1 MTTLADRA
9 KGTPFAILYEPR
21 TVPDSQTAPL
31 KRGPKR
37 TKAQRRAIAK
47 ETPEERQARQAIER
61 LRKNP
66 YSSAA
71 RSNPGQADRSAQIR
85 TRGVM

>member
-1 MTTLADRA
+1 MTTLAERA

-21 TVPDSQTAPL
+21 ATPDSAQEPG

-47 ETPEERQARQAIER
+47 ETPAERQVRQAIER

-66 YSSAA
+66 YSLVA
-71 RSNPGQADRSAQIR
+71 RSTAGQADITARIR
-85 TRGVM
+85 KAGI

>member
-1 MTTLADRA
+1 MTTLAERA

-21 TVPDSQTAPL
+21 STPDSQTAPL

-47 ETPEERQARQAIER
+47 ETPAERQARQVIER
-61 LRKNP
+61 LRANP
-66 YSSAA
+66 YSMCA
-71 RSNPGQADRSAQIR
+71 RSTPGQADTTARIR
-85 TRGVM
+85 KAGI

>member
-1 MTTLADRA
+1 MSALAERA

-21 TVPDSQTAPL
+21 AIPDSANAPG

-47 ETPEERQARQAIER
+47 ETPAERQARQAIER

-66 YSSAA
+66 YSTTA

-85 TRGVM
+85 T